1 MKGKLQEGMKS
12 EAAGL
17 RKKIEKNNAE
27 GFGIRESRPGHHVI
41 YHAEEA
47 SQKAS
52 QMVQMYL
59 GGRRSRYIRR
69 IRVLMSCG
77 RSGSNTL

>member
-1 MKGKLQEGMKS
+1 MQDKLGGIKGKLQEGMKS

-52 QMVQMYL
+52 QMMQMYL
-59 GGRRSRYIRR
+59 GGEDPDTSDA
-69 IRVLMSCG
+69 
-77 RSGSNTL
+77 

>member
-1 MKGKLQEGMKS
+1 MTLWAFGKRL
-12 EAAGL
+12 
-17 RKKIEKNNAE
+17 KNNAE

-52 QMVQMYL
+52 QMMQMYL
-59 GGRRSRYIRR
+59 GGEDPDTSDA
-69 IRVLMSCG
+69 
-77 RSGSNTL
+77 